1 LAPINVFRVFI
12 LSFSCLLACATL
24 HAQPSPAEPTN
35 TKVGV
40 INIQQAIVSSAEG
53 KQAAADLQAQFLAR
67 QQELESL
74 NKQVGD
80 LQQRLN
86 SDATLSDADRSR
98 LNTQGTRLSQR
109 LDRKNNEY
117 QEDLREAQ
125 NEIMNRIGR
134 KLMDVVNRYAQ
145 EHNFSV
151 ILDSSGTNSSL
162 LLFAARNLDLTQDII
177 RLYDE
182 ANPAKGTGS
191 VPASKPASTPKPATP
206 PATKPQ

>member
-1 LAPINVFRVFI
+1 LAPINVFRVFV
-12 LSFSCLLACATL
+12 LSLSGLLPSAAL
-24 HAQPSPAEPTN
+24 HAQAASSEPTN

-86 SDATLSDADRSR
+86 SDATLSDPDRSR

-182 ANPAKGTGS
+182 ANPAKGAS
-191 VPASKPASTPKPATP
+191 PASTSKPAAAPKPATP
-206 PATKPQ
+206 PSTKPQ

>member
-1 LAPINVFRVFI
+1 LAPINIFRVFI
-12 LSFSCLLACATL
+12 LSLSCLLASGTL
-24 HAQPSPAEPTN
+24 HAQAASAEPTN
-35 TKVGV
+35 AKVGV
-40 INIQQAIVSSAEG
+40 INIQLAIVSSAEG

-125 NEIMNRIGR
+125 NDIMNRIGR

-182 ANPAKGTGS
+182 ANPAKGAS
-191 VPASKPASTPKPATP
+191 PAPSTKPTTTPKPATP
-206 PATKPQ
+206 PAAKPQ

>member
-1 LAPINVFRVFI
+1 LAPINVFRVFV
-12 LSFSCLLACATL
+12 LSLACLLSSVAL
-24 HAQPSPAEPTN
+24 QAQSAPSQASN
-35 TKVGV
+35 AKIGV
-40 INIQQAIVSSAEG
+40 LNIQQAIVTTAEG
-53 KQAAADLQAQFLAR
+53 KQAAADLQTQFLPR
-67 QQELESL
+67 QQEIGSL

-86 SDATLSDADRSR
+86 SDATLSDTDRSR
-98 LNTQGTRLSQR
+98 LNAQGTRLSQR

-117 QEDLREAQ
+117 QEDLRETQ

-145 EHNFSV
+145 EHNYSV

-162 LLFAARNLDLTQDII
+162 LLFAAKNLDVTQDII

-182 ANPAKGTGS
+182 ANPAKGAG
-191 VPASKPASTPKPATP
+191 ASPPTKPAAKPATP
-206 PATKPQ
+206 PTTKPQ

>member
-1 LAPINVFRVFI
+1 LAPINVFRVFV
-12 LSFSCLLACATL
+12 LSLSCLLTSATL
-24 HAQPSPAEPTN
+24 QAQAAPAEAIN

-40 INIQQAIVSSAEG
+40 INIQQAIVTSAEG
-53 KQAAADLQAQFLAR
+53 KQAASDLQAQFLSR
-67 QQELESL
+67 QQEIESL

-86 SDATLSDADRSR
+86 SDPNLSDAERSR

-125 NEIMNRIGR
+125 NEIMSRIGR

-182 ANPAKGTGS
+182 ANPAKGA
-191 VPASKPASTPKPATP
+191 VASPPTKPAATPKPATP
-206 PATKPQ
+206 PAAKPQ

>member
-1 LAPINVFRVFI
+1 LAPTNVFRVFV
-12 LSFSCLLACATL
+12 LGLFCLLASVTLQAQSATPE
-24 HAQPSPAEPTN
+24 A
-35 TKVGV
+35 TKIGV
-40 INIQQAIVSSAEG
+40 LNIQQAIVTSAEG
-53 KQAAADLQAQFLAR
+53 KQAAADLQAQFLPR
-67 QQELESL
+67 QQEIESL

-125 NEIMNRIGR
+125 GEIMNRLGR

-145 EHNFSV
+145 EHNYTV

-162 LLFAARNLDLTQDII
+162 LLFAAKNTDVTQDII
-177 RLYDE
+177 RLYDQ
-182 ANPAKGTGS
+182 ANPAKGANTT
-191 VPASKPASTPKPATP
+191 PATKPTPTPKPATP
-206 PATKPQ
+206 PASKPQ

>member
-1 LAPINVFRVFI
+1 LAPIKVFRVFV
-12 LSFSCLLACATL
+12 LSITCLLASVTL
-24 HAQPSPAEPTN
+24 QAQSAPAGAAN
-35 TKVGV
+35 GKIGV
-40 INIQQAIVSSAEG
+40 LNIQQAIVTSAEG
-53 KQAAADLQAQFLAR
+53 KQASADLQAQFFPR
-67 QQELESL
+67 QQEIESL

-86 SDATLSDADRSR
+86 SDATLSDADRAR

-125 NEIMNRIGR
+125 TEIMNRLGR

-145 EHNFSV
+145 EHSYSV

-162 LLFAARNLDLTQDII
+162 LLFAAKNIDVTQDII

-182 ANPAKGTGS
+182 ANPAKGAGT
-191 VPASKPASTPKPATP
+191 VPATKPAPTPKPATP
-206 PATKPQ
+206 PAAKPQ

>member
-1 LAPINVFRVFI
+1 LAPINVSRVFV
-12 LSFSCLLACATL
+12 LSITCLLASVAL
-24 HAQPSPAEPTN
+24 QAQSAPAGAAN
-35 TKVGV
+35 GKIGV
-40 INIQQAIVSSAEG
+40 LNIQQAIVTSGEG
-53 KQAAADLQAQFLAR
+53 KQAAADLQAQFLPR
-67 QQELESL
+67 QQEIESL

-125 NEIMNRIGR
+125 TEIMNRLGR

-145 EHNFSV
+145 EHSYSV

-162 LLFAARNLDLTQDII
+162 LLFAAKNIDVTQDVI

-182 ANPAKGTGS
+182 ANPAKG
-191 VPASKPASTPKPATP
+191 ASTTPATKPTPAPKPATP
-206 PATKPQ
+206 PAAKPQ

>member
-1 LAPINVFRVFI
+1 LAPINVSRVFV
-12 LSFSCLLACATL
+12 LSITCLLASVAL
-24 HAQPSPAEPTN
+24 QAQSAPAGAAN
-35 TKVGV
+35 GKIGV
-40 INIQQAIVSSAEG
+40 LNIQQAIVTSGEG
-53 KQAAADLQAQFLAR
+53 KQAAADLQAQFLPR
-67 QQELESL
+67 QQEIESL

-125 NEIMNRIGR
+125 TEIMNRLGR

-145 EHNFSV
+145 EHSYSV

-162 LLFAARNLDLTQDII
+162 LLFAAKNIDVTQDII

-182 ANPAKGTGS
+182 ANPAKG
-191 VPASKPASTPKPATP
+191 ASTTPATKPTPAPKPATP
-206 PATKPQ
+206 PAAKPQ